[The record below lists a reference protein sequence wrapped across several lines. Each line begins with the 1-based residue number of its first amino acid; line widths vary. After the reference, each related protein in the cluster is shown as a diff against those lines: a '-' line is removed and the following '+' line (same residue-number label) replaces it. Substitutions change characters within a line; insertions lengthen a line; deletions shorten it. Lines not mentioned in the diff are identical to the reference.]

1 VLTADETYGVIA
13 YILSLNGLVSEDA
26 RMDAETLPAVVMPA
40 RDRFVAD
47 DRRGGAEEV
56 R

>member
-1 VLTADETYGVIA
+1 
-13 YILSLNGLVSEDA
+13 
-26 RMDAETLPAVVMPA
+26 MDAATLPAVRMPA

-47 DRRGGAEEV
+47 DRRGGADV

>member
-1 VLTADETYGVIA
+1 MRWWRGCSGKKGIIA
-13 YILSLNGLVSEDA
+13 PDA
-26 RMDAETLPAVVMPA
+26 RMDAATLPAVRMPA

-47 DRRGGAEEV
+47 DRETSPVV